1 MAFLW
6 MADRGGGLQ
15 LSVLESASLCGFVY
29 PKVFGYSCFELQ
41 DKSRQ
46 TDRKFPPS
54 LRGTRSSPT
63 RNPQATRPG
72 GVTNY
77 AVIHPQVQPRGLWV
91 ATDTRTCLDPRMPPG
106 PGSYVSVLFVTVAPV
121 SWAI

>member
-6 MADRGGGLQ
+6 TADRGGGLQ

-54 LRGTRSSPT
+54 LRVTRSSPT

-72 GVTNY
+72 GVT
-77 AVIHPQVQPRGLWV
+77 QVQPRGLWV